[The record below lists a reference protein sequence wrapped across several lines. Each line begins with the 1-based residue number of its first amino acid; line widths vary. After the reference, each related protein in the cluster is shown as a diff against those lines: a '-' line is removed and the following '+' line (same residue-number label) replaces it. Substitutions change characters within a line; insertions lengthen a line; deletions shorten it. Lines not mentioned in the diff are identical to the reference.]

1 MFCPKCGQEDPKS
14 SQFCRACGTELQV
27 VRTALERPDAITTS
41 AITAR
46 EEIGLAIASKIKEFE
61 SSHDLRRAVYELLPA
76 IERFLESPEEK
87 RLHSQERRLQHIR
100 EGVLTSAV
108 GLAVAL
114 LFMVLKSY
122 KVTVDYADILVIASL
137 VGLAILVIGLG
148 IVINGL
154 FFTTLKST
162 SGKRSSH
169 GTPDELDELV
179 GGLATKDLLQRPQAS
194 TQPSG
199 LPSVTEGTTREL
211 DSRTQ

>member
-61 SSHDLRRAVYELLPA
+61 SAHDLSCAVYELLPG

-87 RLHSQERRLQHIR
+87 RLHSQERRLKQIR

-114 LFMVLKSY
+114 LFILLTSY
-122 KVTVDYADILVIASL
+122 KMPNYADIFVIASL
-137 VGLAILVIGLG
+137 VGLAVLVIGLG

-154 FFTTLKST
+154 FFTTLKTAS
-162 SGKRSSH
+162 SKRSPRSA
-169 GTPDELDELV
+169 PDELDELV
-179 GGLATKDLLQRPQAS
+179 GG
-194 TQPSG
+194 
-199 LPSVTEGTTREL
+199 
-211 DSRTQ
+211 

>member
-1 MFCPKCGQEDPKS
+1 
-14 SQFCRACGTELQV
+14 
-27 VRTALERPDAITTS
+27 

-61 SSHDLRRAVYELLPA
+61 SASDLTLAVYELLPA

-87 RLHSQERRLQHIR
+87 RLHSQERRLKHIR

-114 LFMVLKSY
+114 LFIFLLKFIFSKSY
-122 KVTVDYADILVIASL
+122 KMPDYADILVIASL

-162 SGKRSSH
+162 SGKRSPH
-169 GTPDELDELV
+169 RTPEELI
-179 GGLATKDLLQRPQAS
+179 GGVATNGLLQRPQAS

-211 DSRTQ
+211 DNLAK

>member
-61 SSHDLRRAVYELLPA
+61 SAHDLSTAVYELLPA

-87 RLHSQERRLQHIR
+87 RLKQIR

-114 LFMVLKSY
+114 LFIFLKSY
-122 KVTVDYADILVIASL
+122 KMPDYADILVIASL

-148 IVINGL
+148 IIINGL
-154 FFTTLKST
+154 FFTILKST
-162 SGKRSSH
+162 SGKRS
-169 GTPDELDELV
+169 P
-179 GGLATKDLLQRPQAS
+179 
-194 TQPSG
+194 
-199 LPSVTEGTTREL
+199 
-211 DSRTQ
+211 